1 MKTETPPVYNIYF
14 DEALNAVVMQWEG
27 YATSPQFR
35 EGTELMLN
43 QLIQHKASKVL
54 ADIRKMVLIG
64 SDDQQWL
71 LDLFLPRALKF
82 GFRSVA
88 FLKPGSYFNQ
98 VAVEN
103 VTSKIGAQLNIGFF
117 DDIGE
122 AQSWLKAN

>member
-14 DEALNAVVMQWEG
+14 DEAQQAVVMQWEG
-27 YATSPQFR
+27 YATSAQFR

-43 QLIQHKASKVL
+43 ELIQHKASRVL
-54 ADIRKMVLIG
+54 ADIRHMALIG
-64 SDDQQWL
+64 SDDQRWL

-103 VTSKIGAQLNIGFF
+103 VTSKIGAQLNMGFF
-117 DDIGE
+117 ENSEE
-122 AQSWLKAN
+122 AWQWLKLH